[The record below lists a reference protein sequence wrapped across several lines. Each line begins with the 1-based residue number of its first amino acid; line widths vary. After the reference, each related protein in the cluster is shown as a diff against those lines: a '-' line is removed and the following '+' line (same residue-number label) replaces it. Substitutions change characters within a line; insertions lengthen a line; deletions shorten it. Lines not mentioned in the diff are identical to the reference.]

1 MNMNQYKIIESVEAV
16 KRFFDTGATK
26 NIESRI
32 TALKSLRRAII
43 HYNDELLEALHN
55 DLNKSHSESYLTE
68 ISIVL
73 HEIDDHIRHIKRW
86 AKRQRVS
93 TPLTIM
99 PARSCIISEPL
110 GTVLIIS
117 PWNYPFQL
125 LIAPLV
131 GAIAAG
137 NTAIL
142 KPSEYV
148 SDVNC
153 IINKIISDS
162 FSIDYVT
169 LIEGGHEEN
178 TTLLTQKFDYIF
190 FTGSPAFG
198 RVVMEAAA
206 KYLTPITLELG
217 GKSPCIVD
225 STAKIDIAA
234 RRVVWGKLLNAG
246 QTCVAPDYLFVHK
259 KIRKEFT
266 QRLVYYIRKSFG
278 DDPSKSKD
286 FPRIVTT
293 AAAERLVRAMHSSG
307 NIIYGGEYDIAHRYI
322 APTLIF
328 SPEEDSLL
336 MRDEIF
342 GPILPI
348 FEYEHLDTVLKH
360 INLRPKPL
368 ALYYFGDSGT
378 AKRVLQETSSGGACV
393 NDTIIHIANHNLP
406 FGGVGNS
413 GMGRYHSKASFDLFS
428 NKRAVVYSSTLI
440 DIQLRYAPYVDIKW
454 LKRLMR

>member
-1 MNMNQYKIIESVEAV
+1 MNQNKITEHVEAI
-16 KRFFDTGATK
+16 KRFFGTGATK
-26 NIESRI
+26 DIDTRI
-32 TALKSLRRAII
+32 AALKSLRKAII
-43 HYNDELLEALHN
+43 AHNDELLEALRS
-55 DLNKSHSESYLTE
+55 DLHKSHSESFLTE

-86 AKRQRVS
+86 SKAHSVS

-99 PARSCIISEPL
+99 PARSRIISEPL

-125 LIAPLV
+125 LLAPLV

-137 NTAIL
+137 NTVVL

-148 SDVNC
+148 PAVNSV
-153 IINKIISDS
+153 INNIISDS
-162 FSIDYVT
+162 FPKHYIA
-169 LIEGGHEEN
+169 LIEGGYEEN

-190 FTGSPAFG
+190 FTGSPVFG
-198 RVVMEAAA
+198 RAVMEAAA
-206 KYLTPITLELG
+206 KYLTPVTLELG

-225 STAKIDIAA
+225 NTAKIDIAA

-259 KIRKEFT
+259 SISTEFT
-266 QRLVYYIRKSFG
+266 ERLVHYIRKSFG

-286 FPRIVTT
+286 FPRIVNS
-293 AAAERLVRAMHSSG
+293 AAVERLVKAMHSTGS
-307 NIIYGGEYDIAHRYI
+307 IIYGGEYDIAERYI
-322 APTLIF
+322 APTLIA

-348 FEYEHLDTVLKH
+348 MEYEHLDAVLKYV
-360 INLRPKPL
+360 NARPKPL
-368 ALYYFGDSGT
+368 ALYYFGASDT
-378 AKRVLQETSSGGACV
+378 AKRVLHETSSGGACL

-428 NKRAVVYSSTLI
+428 NKRAVVQSSTLI
-440 DIQLRYAPYVDIKW
+440 DIPLRYAPYVDIKW